1 MRKFLLFAAAAILF
15 DVMPIQAQGQAEV
28 FMSHQKCW
36 FRTTVEVTKSAT
48 TDETFNV
55 KGLQLVQALIAQNFR
70 QNPTGIVAIENG
82 NSKLGNDAGS
92 WYSLDGRK
100 LSGRPTQKGIYINSG
115 RKIYIK

>member
-1 MRKFLLFAAAAILF
+1 M
-15 DVMPIQAQGQAEV
+15 
-28 FMSHQKCW
+28 
-36 FRTTVEVTKSAT
+36 
-48 TDETFNV
+48 